1 MTVFKLALGAAVLA
15 LAGPTFAQNLL
26 TNGDFSANG
35 PGNPLAPTGW
45 TITNNDGTAGVFND
59 AQSLPGGGNYFWLN
73 DFPGQLP
80 TILQSFSVV
89 PGLSYDVSGNY
100 GSRVN
105 GGGTNTLL
113 IEFLDTSN
121 STVLH
126 STSFNPTVGNAWAS
140 FNYATPVFNVSN
152 VTMRLT
158 SQVGG
163 FDDDYKLDNLSVTTA
178 APEPGT
184 LALLGLSVPLA
195 LRLRRRK

>member
-1 MTVFKLALGAAVLA
+1 VTTLKLALGAMVLA

-35 PGNPLAPTGW
+35 PGNPLTPIGW

-73 DFPGQLP
+73 DFPVDHP
-80 TILQSFSVV
+80 TLSQSFAVT
-89 PGLSYDVSGNY
+89 PGLAYFVSGDY
-100 GSRVN
+100 GTRAN
-105 GGGTNTLL
+105 GAGNNTLL
-113 IEFLDTSN
+113 IEIVDTN
-121 STVLH
+121 TSTVLH
-126 STSFNPTVGNAWAS
+126 SANFGRTLNNAWSS
-140 FNYATPVFNVSN
+140 FNYATPVFNTSN
-152 VTMRLT
+152 LTLRLT
-158 SQVGG
+158 SQVNGL
-163 FDDDYKLDNLSVTTA
+163 DDDYKLDNLSVTAA